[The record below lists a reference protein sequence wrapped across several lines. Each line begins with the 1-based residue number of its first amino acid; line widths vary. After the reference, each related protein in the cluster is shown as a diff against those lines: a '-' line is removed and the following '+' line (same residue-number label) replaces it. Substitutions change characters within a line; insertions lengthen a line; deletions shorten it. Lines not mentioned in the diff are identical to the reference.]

1 MSEFSTVSKVAIGAS
16 LAIAAAGAAYVLF
29 RKEEVVAEA
38 AASSREPEIAEI
50 PAEKLDA
57 SKITVEQLLSIMDKI
72 IESQNVM
79 KGVMKRISDEI
90 TSSDMKFV
98 QAYERVRELQPNDP
112 MEQTGLTMNEF
123 DQLLD
128 KYQEDPRIL
137 DSIARIMGPSEEDMA
152 MDDGKVLS
160 VKELIDIHQYML
172 DELRSI
178 TEEVKTGSTKSVTS
192 IFDPRTLTVTAQVL
206 VGAKVEKKFKVG
218 SPAVERSVM
227 EHQAQLATDHK
238 FATINMMMQQ
248 TMTELMGEQ
257 NMLAGRE

>member
-1 MSEFSTVSKVAIGAS
+1 MSELSTLSKVAIGAS
-16 LAIAAAGAAYVLF
+16 LALATAGAVYVLF
-29 RKEEVVAEA
+29 RKEEQVPAQVSEA
-38 AASSREPEIAEI
+38 ATCDS
-50 PAEKLDA
+50 KDTVVVKVDA

-79 KGVMKRISDEI
+79 KGVMKRITDEI
-90 TSSDMKFV
+90 TSGDLSFV
-98 QAYERVRELQPNDP
+98 QAYERVKELQPNDP

-123 DQLLD
+123 DELLD

-152 MDDGKVLS
+152 DDDGKILT

-172 DELRSI
+172 DELRGI
-178 TEEVKTGSTKSVTS
+178 TEEVKGGIK
-192 IFDPRTLTVTAQVL
+192 FDPRTLTVTAQVL

-227 EHQAQLATDHK
+227 THQAQLATDHK

-248 TMTELMGEQ
+248 AMTELMGEQ
-257 NMLAGRE
+257 NLLIGRE